1 MGDLLSLLESASKV
15 QYRNFNLR
23 TSLVDDDVICQP
35 ASAQDLNDSVEIVR
49 KFMSFILELGNTQ
62 RHLSKV
68 IKYISTYTHIYIY
81 IHYILDTNI
90 CIYTYT
96 YLWPSKKP
104 SHLFF
109 FGSRA
114 KKCTSSRSTAQL
126 LYASKRH
133 SWFDFEDGMV
143 NFTWMVRWEE

>member
-23 TSLVDDDVICQP
+23 TSLADDDVICQP
-35 ASAQDLNDSVEIVR
+35 VSAQNLNDSVEIVR

-68 IKYISTYTHIYIY
+68 IKYISNTHTYIY

-90 CIYTYT
+90 CI
-96 YLWPSKKP
+96 
-104 SHLFF
+104 
-109 FGSRA
+109 
-114 KKCTSSRSTAQL
+114 
-126 LYASKRH
+126 
-133 SWFDFEDGMV
+133 
-143 NFTWMVRWEE
+143 